1 MQFWKTQQ
9 IFEISYWD
17 HNFQQDGLN
26 RNVNKITNKLNV
38 PLKGLVDLKDKV
50 YLESYYHHERKD
62 VLEIMVQKPYNISK
76 MHVET
81 NISTSRPW

>member
-1 MQFWKTQQ
+1 
-9 IFEISYWD
+9 
-17 HNFQQDGLN
+17 
-26 RNVNKITNKLNV
+26 LNV

-62 VLEIMVQKPYNISK
+62 VLEIMVQKPYNIFN

-81 NISTSRPW
+81 DISTSKP